1 MMTREAPYDGPA
13 AQTQDYHAAVFVDY
27 ENLYAGL
34 QRRLDRHTAPGDH
47 VKEALEELR
56 RYLFEDGGTQ
66 PVLIRAYADFGVLS
80 SETNTPIERDL
91 YQLGVQTRYV
101 PTLVQQNASELH
113 LCVEAVDVL
122 HRRPDVST
130 FVVVTGDRSYTPLVQ
145 MLRSYGRRVL
155 VVTLDLP
162 PSTGR
167 SVEDDVQFDL
177 LNLLSEEARRAL
189 LTRTRSSSSSSISSS
204 ASSPHAGPSADAE
217 APPAP
222 QQAPPSV
229 DFDDLTDAIFYRTL
243 EVAEEHFGQY
253 DEVYLTPLLRK
264 LSEVLGPRHD
274 PKSLISALEAAGA
287 VRLEKRE
294 GYPYDYTVLI
304 VHSDHPDVQKIRA
317 AMRPNG
323 NAPDADHDEAF
334 SNYLDEYADFT
345 SGEFDDEGAYAFE
358 DDFDTDD
365 FDTDDF
371 DADDFDA
378 DRYDDDELREEKR

>member
-1 MMTREAPYDGPA
+1 MLPETNYEGGGAP
-13 AQTQDYHAAVFVDY
+13 AQDRRAAVFVDY
-27 ENLYAGL
+27 ENLYTGL
-34 QRRLDRHTAPGDH
+34 QRRLDRRAAPGDH
-47 VKEALEELR
+47 VKEALEELS

-66 PVLIRAYADFGVLS
+66 PVLTRAYADFGVLS

-122 HRRPDVST
+122 HRRPDVHT

-145 MLRSYGRRVL
+145 MLRSYGRRIL
-155 VVTLDLP
+155 VVALDTP
-162 PSTGR
+162 PSGN
-167 SVEDDVQFDL
+167 SSLEDDVQFDL

-189 LTRTRSSSSSSISSS
+189 LTRTRST
-204 ASSPHAGPSADAE
+204 SSPQIGAEPSADE
-217 APPAP
+217 PPAP

-243 EVAEEHFGQY
+243 EVTEEHFGQY

-317 AMRPNG
+317 AMQPNG
-323 NAPDADHDEAF
+323 NAPDAEHDEAF

-345 SGEFDDEGAYAFE
+345 SGDFNDEEAYAFE
-358 DDFDTDD
+358 EDFDDDFG
-365 FDTDDF
+365 
-371 DADDFDA
+371 ADG
-378 DRYDDDELREEKR
+378 YDDEDELREENR

>member
-1 MMTREAPYDGPA
+1 MLPETNYEGAAP
-13 AQTQDYHAAVFVDY
+13 AQDRRAAVFVDY
-27 ENLYAGL
+27 ENLYASL
-34 QRRLDRHTAPGDH
+34 QRRLDRHAAPGDH
-47 VKEALEELR
+47 VKDALDELS
-56 RYLFEDGGTQ
+56 RYLSEDGGTQ
-66 PVLIRAYADFGVLS
+66 PVLTRAYADFGVLS

-91 YQLGVQTRYV
+91 YQLGVQTHYV

-122 HRRPDVST
+122 HRRPDVRT

-155 VVTLDLP
+155 VVALDPP
-162 PSTGR
+162 PSTG
-167 SVEDDVQFDL
+167 SPLEDEVQFDL
-177 LNLLSEEARRAL
+177 LNLLDEDARRAL
-189 LTRTRSSSSSSISSS
+189 LTRARRTP
-204 ASSPHAGPSADAE
+204 SSPSHAGAEPSSE
-217 APPAP
+217 EPPAP

-229 DFDDLTDAIFYRTL
+229 EFDDLTDAIFYRTL
-243 EVAEEHFGQY
+243 EVTEEHFGQY

-264 LSEVLGPRHD
+264 LSEELGPRHD
-274 PKSLISALEAAGA
+274 PKSLISALEDAGA

-323 NAPDADHDEAF
+323 NAPDAEHDEAF

-345 SGEFDDEGAYAFE
+345 SGDFDDEDAYAFE
-358 DDFDTDD
+358 DDFDDD
-365 FDTDDF
+365 LG
-371 DADDFDA
+371 ADG
-378 DRYDDDELREEKR
+378 YEDDEQPEEQR